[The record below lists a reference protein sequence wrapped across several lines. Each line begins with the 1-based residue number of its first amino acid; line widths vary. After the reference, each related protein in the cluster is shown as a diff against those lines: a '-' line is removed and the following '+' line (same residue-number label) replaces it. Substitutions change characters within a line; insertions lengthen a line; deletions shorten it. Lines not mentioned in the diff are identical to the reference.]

1 MIERHPMV
9 LVEVVVL
16 PLMVAVADADG
27 HHQTVQA
34 VVAAGHRPMAQVAGA
49 NLLIIKEKSMTML
62 SLDVYSASSRGF
74 NKPSVARS
82 ALHRL
87 FAAAVVSDQF
97 RKTLLRAPEEALANG
112 YLGQTFPLSDQE
124 KKIIKTIRAENLSD
138 FAQKVNQ
145 ALKTI

>member
-1 MIERHPMV
+1 
-9 LVEVVVL
+9 
-16 PLMVAVADADG
+16 
-27 HHQTVQA
+27 
-34 VVAAGHRPMAQVAGA
+34 
-49 NLLIIKEKSMTML
+49 MTML

-74 NKPSVARS
+74 QKTPVTRS

-112 YLGQTFPLSDQE
+112 YLGQIFPLTDQE
-124 KKIIKTIRAENLSD
+124 KKIIKTIRAENLTD